1 MQKLSLNR
9 INPDA
14 PLQASSPTS
23 SSPTPAQT
31 KLLSE
36 LNDVQR
42 EAAAHINGPLLI
54 LAGAGSGKT
63 RVLTYR
69 IAVMLEQTSGQAGEQ
84 TGGQMGGQMGGQ
96 AIQPWHVLALTFT
109 NKAAAEMKERIA
121 HLVGAEKASRIWAG
135 TFHSL
140 FARILRRE
148 AAALDYTNAFT
159 IYDAD
164 DSLSIIRSVMNTLGI
179 SQQQYAPNAV
189 RSAIS
194 GAKNKFMSWQEYER
208 AADSIFEKQAGL
220 IYRDYER
227 RLKLSN
233 AMDFDDL
240 LINMIRL
247 LQQPAML
254 EKYQDQF
261 RYILIDE
268 YQDTN
273 RAQYLAVAMLARKW
287 RNICVVGDDA
297 QSIYRWRGADIRN
310 ILDFERDYPDAKI
323 VRLEQN
329 YRSTK
334 TILEA
339 ANNVINNNKHQLKKD
354 LWTDNP
360 DGEKIHVLRCRDDR
374 EEAEQIVQTIRKEQR
389 TAGRSLEDFALLYRT
404 NAQSQALEDALRRE
418 NMPYLIVGGVSFYK
432 RKEVKD
438 TLAYLRLVV
447 NPNDAESLLR
457 VVNEPARGLGE
468 TSLRHITAFAESR
481 SIPLFEAF
489 LQAESV
495 PALQRRAMNAAL
507 DFAVFVQRF
516 QAMNKISDDLR
527 ADELAKS
534 LIDASGLLRMYEED
548 GSDEALDRWNNIQ
561 RILSHL
567 AEYCERNPDAV
578 LEQYLEEIAL
588 ISDLDEVKAG
598 GKHVTLM
605 TMHAAKGLEFPVVF
619 IAGMERGLFPLGK
632 AEQQVEEMEEERR
645 LFYVGI
651 TRARQQLY
659 LTHTEKRYRFGELTY
674 PTPSPFLSEIKAD
687 LLYNPSS
694 TASTALS
701 NRFGTSNAAQFG
713 TNVIRNANDLKSRGF
728 QPAAAQAAPKATSRV
743 PFEDDAPPP
752 VYSSTAADTPRL
764 RPGMNVKHEMFGV
777 GQVTN
782 VSGSGQ
788 SAQVEVWFKSVGKK
802 KLMLKFANLV
812 VMD

>member
-1 MQKLSLNR
+1 MQKLTLNR
-9 INPDA
+9 INPDIQHLSMPVA
-14 PLQASSPTS
+14 PTQE
-23 SSPTPAQT
+23 
-31 KLLSE
+31 KLLAE
-36 LNDVQR
+36 LNEVQR
-42 EAAAHINGPLLI
+42 EAAGHINGPLLI

-69 IAVMLEQTSGQAGEQ
+69 IAIMLEQAGEQ
-84 TGGQMGGQMGGQ
+84 
-96 AIQPWHVLALTFT
+96 AIKPWQILALTFT

-148 AAALDYTNAFT
+148 ADALGYTTAFT

-164 DSLSIIRSVMNTLGI
+164 DSLSVIRAVMNTLGI
-179 SQQQYAPNAV
+179 SQQQYAPPAV
-189 RSAIS
+189 RGVIS
-194 GAKNKFMSWQEYER
+194 GAKNKFISWQEYER
-208 AADSIFEKQAGL
+208 SADSLFEKQVGL
-220 IYRDYER
+220 IYKDYER

-247 LQQPAML
+247 LQQPEMMT
-254 EKYQDQF
+254 KYQEQF

-273 RAQYLAVAMLARKW
+273 RAQYLAVSMLARKE

-339 ANNVINNNKHQLKKD
+339 ANNVINNNKNQLKKD

-374 EEAEQIVQTIRKEQR
+374 EEAEQIAQTIRTEQR
-389 TAGRSLEDFALLYRT
+389 THSRGLEDFALLYRT

-418 NMPYLIVGGVSFYK
+418 NLPYVIVGGVSFYK

-438 TLAYLRLVV
+438 TLAYLRLVI

-468 TSLRHITAFAESR
+468 TSLRHFTTFAESR
-481 SIPLFEAF
+481 SIALFHAF
-489 LQAESV
+489 EQAEAV
-495 PALQRRAMNAAL
+495 PGLQRRAMNAAL
-507 DFAVFVQRF
+507 DFTTLIKRF
-516 QAMNKISDDLR
+516 QALRNDLR

-619 IAGMERGLFPLGK
+619 IAGLERGLFPLSK
-632 AEQQVEEMEEERR
+632 AEQLVEEMEEERR

-674 PTPSPFLSEIKAD
+674 PTPSPFLSEIK
-687 LLYNPSS
+687 LELVHNPSK
-694 TASTALS
+694 TASAVVP
-701 NRFGTSNAAQFG
+701 NRFGTSNAAQMG
-713 TNVIRNANDLKSRGF
+713 ANVIRNVGDLKSRGF
-728 QPAAAQAAPKATSRV
+728 QPSAPQAASKATSRV
-743 PFEDDAPPP
+743 PFEDDAPPSNAGSNAGAGIN
-752 VYSSTAADTPRL
+752 VRL

-777 GQVTN
+777 GQITS

-788 SAQVEVWFKSVGKK
+788 SSQVEVFFKSVGKK